1 MFYAAWL
8 HLQRETLIA
17 VNDYTSGCCRL
28 SSELGIWLPERQ
40 AQLPRIHCKPWGLT
54 PKWARNISGPA
65 SLFSLQGLENAQKKS
80 TRKGL
85 FFSLLIP
92 LSVRRS
98 CMTGKGNDVSSPP
111 ALPSVQPKPSRVG
124 VPGLLLSQRAGSHMS
139 PPRENH
145 SPLISSPVLAVASEK
160 LVALSGF
167 KWLLHN
173 TDCQA
178 R

>member
-28 SSELGIWLPERQ
+28 SSQLRIRLPERQ
-40 AQLPRIHCKPWGLT
+40 VQLPHCEPWGLT
-54 PKWARNISGPA
+54 PKWARSISGPA
-65 SLFSLQGLENAQKKS
+65 PLFSSQGRGDTQKEN
-80 TRKGL
+80 TRKRL
-85 FFSLLIP
+85 FFSMLIP

-98 CMTGKGNDVSSPP
+98 CLTGKGNDVSSPS